1 MDWIMERDRVQV
13 LDGQWNVLAEVT
25 FPVVEPG
32 IVEINHT
39 FVDESLRGQGVAG
52 QLMGR
57 AVASIAASGYYAR
70 PTCSYAVSWFEKHP
84 EHAGL
89 LAYPRPSAPSGSQRR
104 RRNRLSPHVRA
115 GTLHAA
121 TMTAERPRTMRVPQS
136 GSRRTGC
143 S

>member
-1 MDWIMERDRVQV
+1 MDLVMERDRIQY
-13 LDGQWNVLAEVT
+13 LDDNWNVLAEVT

-52 QLMGR
+52 ELLGR

-84 EHAGL
+84 EHAAL
-89 LAYPRPSAPSGSQRR
+89 LA
-104 RRNRLSPHVRA
+104 
-115 GTLHAA
+115 
-121 TMTAERPRTMRVPQS
+121 
-136 GSRRTGC
+136 
-143 S
+143 